1 VRQEIIV
8 LLVRF
13 GDDGTWKTR
22 KILQYYMIL
31 PAHFPTLVLVR
42 KARVYNVLCV
52 LVLARNSLTLA
63 LEYFLATFNLLAI
76 KFINPSY

>member
-1 VRQEIIV
+1 
-8 LLVRF
+8 
-13 GDDGTWKTR
+13 
-22 KILQYYMIL
+22 MIL